1 MKIKVDF
8 VTNSSSSSFVVMGN
22 CIEISNIPEGILQ
35 KIQEKEEIDM
45 EDLQYNLDVFTEG
58 TDLQFST
65 GYEFDGVISVGIP
78 YTRMK
83 DNEMLGGFKER
94 VKQQVLDSF
103 GIEIDPGHIED
114 CWMDN

>member
-1 MKIKVDF
+1 MKIKTDF

-22 CIEISNIPEGILQ
+22 CIEMSNIPEDLLK
-35 KIQEKEEIDM
+35 KIQEKEEIDIEELPYNM
-45 EDLQYNLDVFTEG
+45 DLFTEG

-65 GYEFDGVISVGIP
+65 GYEFDGVVSVGIP

-83 DNEMLGGFKER
+83 DNETLQEFKAR

-114 CWMDN
+114 CWMNN